1 MAPDL
6 RGMGLSDLPQDG
18 YSIGDYADDVAAL
31 LDVLEIEQAVVCGLS
46 MGGYISFDLVRRHRE
61 RVRAL
66 ILMNTL
72 A

>member
-6 RGMGLSDLPQDG
+6 RGMGLSDVPQDG
-18 YSIGDYADDVAAL
+18 YSIAHYADAAL